1 MVCTVLAVLGGVFA
15 AKALARGFFY
25 RGHHCHGP
33 HAHRHGR
40 GRWGIGRSRFLR
52 RIFQKLDTTP
62 GQEKVIREAINE
74 FRESARAVR
83 PMGNDLRSDL
93 AGVMRQ
99 PDLSEDAFATLDSK
113 GDEAISRV
121 RTAFRNAL
129 RKIHEVLD
137 ATQREKL
144 AELLET
150 KWGFAAPFAGGPY
163 R

>member
-1 MVCTVLAVLGGVFA
+1 MVCTVLAVVGGVFA
-15 AKALARGFFY
+15 AKALSRGFGHR
-25 RGHHCHGP
+25 RGHCHGG
-33 HAHRHGR
+33 HEGHRHGP
-40 GRWGIGRSRFLR
+40 WGIGRSRFLR

-83 PMGNDLRSDL
+83 PVGSDLRSDL

-99 PDLSEDAFATLDSK
+99 PELSDDAFASLDSK

-121 RTAFRNAL
+121 RSAFRNAL
-129 RKIHEVLD
+129 RKIHDVLD
-137 ATQREKL
+137 GAQREKL
-144 AELLET
+144 AEMLET